1 MKGVD
6 KRDGMMATMMN
17 SLKWIDKVILNTLK
31 AMTITGF
38 VFLTLLISAN
48 VFVRFVPVASL
59 HWFDEIIE
67 LLYAYLIFYG
77 AAALWISHEHF
88 GVGDWIEKRIKNIRM
103 RYGYRMIIELFVIG
117 FVVIFFYYS
126 LRLTVLARDVTNVF
140 AIPKR
145 VLYSCLPVSG
155 AIMIIYSIRNITVE
169 MIGMIKSRREEGKN
183 PDGRRANPEK

>member
-1 MKGVD
+1 MEAL
-6 KRDGMMATMMN
+6 KR
-17 SLKWIDKVILNTLK
+17 IDRVILGALK
-31 AMTITGF
+31 AVTIACF

-67 LLYAYLIFYG
+67 LLYAYLVFYG

-88 GVGDWIEKRIKNIRM
+88 GVGDWIENRIRNTRT
-103 RYGYRMIIELFVIG
+103 RYAYRMVIEFLVLG

-126 LRLTVLARDVTNVF
+126 LRLTLSALDVTNVF

-155 AIMIIYSIRNITVE
+155 AIMILYSIRNITVE
-169 MIGMIKSRREEGKN
+169 MIGVLSSRQEE
-183 PDGRRANPEK
+183 EKHVVK

>member
-1 MKGVD
+1 MG
-6 KRDGMMATMMN
+6 
-17 SLKWIDKVILNTLK
+17 SLKGIDRVILKTLK
-31 AMTITGF
+31 AITITGF

-48 VFVRFVPVASL
+48 VFVRFFPIASL

-67 LLYAYLIFYG
+67 LLYAYLVFYG

-88 GVGDWIEKRIKNIRM
+88 GVGDWIEKRIKNMRIR
-103 RYGYRMIIELFVIG
+103 YVYRLIIELLVLC

-126 LRLTVLARDVTNVF
+126 LRLTILARDVTNVF

-155 AIMIIYSIRNITVE
+155 VIMILYSIRDLTVE
-169 MIGMIKSRREEGKN
+169 IIGMIKSQPEEGKTT
-183 PDGRRANPEK
+183 

>member
-1 MKGVD
+1 MEVL
-6 KRDGMMATMMN
+6 KR
-17 SLKWIDKVILNTLK
+17 IDQAILCALK
-31 AMTITGF
+31 AVTIACF

-67 LLYAYLIFYG
+67 LLYAYLVFYG

-88 GVGDWIEKRIKNIRM
+88 GVGDWIEKRTKNAQV
-103 RYGYRMIIELFVIG
+103 RYAYRLIIEFFVLC

-126 LRLTVLARDVTNVF
+126 LRLTLSALDVTNVF

-155 AIMIIYSIRNITVE
+155 AIMILYSIRNITVE
-169 MIGMIKSRREEGKN
+169 MIGMLSSRQEEGKHVV
-183 PDGRRANPEK
+183 K